1 MSVSKNVVRNPYI
14 YLYII
19 FHLKRLS
26 SSPVHISL
34 HIYRKIKNGEIQ
46 YYLVY
51 ILPFLLQLCG
61 KDHLLMIAANANRLH
76 LKPIKRKSDL
86 PER

>member
-1 MSVSKNVVRNPYI
+1 MYRN
-14 YLYII
+14 
-19 FHLKRLS
+19 K
-26 SSPVHISL
+26 
-34 HIYRKIKNGEIQ
+34 KNGEIES
-46 YYLVY
+46 YVVYL
-51 ILPFLLQLCG
+51 LSFLLQLCG